1 MSSVSLSVSIFA
13 RAACAG
19 GRVKVGGGESSILIA
34 MSTFMAF
41 AVDPEGLLSA
51 LRRAAPASRSCRDN
65 RRGVIWRLIFG
76 ARGL

>member
-1 MSSVSLSVSIFA
+1 
-13 RAACAG
+13 
-19 GRVKVGGGESSILIA
+19 

-41 AVDPEGLLSA
+41 AVDPEGLLSALRCVA